1 MSSAMKAKL
10 DFWVK
15 DSLNVLFVGR
25 HGVGKTAIVKETFES
40 HGLNWRYFSAST
52 MDPWVD
58 FVGVPREKTED
69 KLPEQFHI
77 IQELARISV
86 KLAADW
92 VESNWR
98 LGTESAYEVVKHAMT
113 RREGVTHLDIVRP
126 FSFATGEVEA
136 LFFDE
141 FNRSPK
147 KVRNAV
153 MELIQFKSINGHK
166 FPKLKM
172 IWAAIN
178 PDDESEGIYDV
189 EKLDPAQLDR
199 FQVKTAVPY
208 KCDADWFRKTYGKRM
223 ADSAIG
229 WWDQLPETEKNNV
242 SPRRLAYALDVYQHK
257 GDMRD
262 ILPVSSNVSKL
273 TTALNT
279 GPISEKLAELMT
291 KGEKAEAKKFLD
303 NENNFE
309 AALKEIERSETLMEF
324 FMPVMN
330 PEKLASLMDSNEK
343 LGTYIVQNIDTVE
356 TFHAV
361 CKSIMQANLNP
372 RMVKKIRRALT
383 ENTHLQQAF
392 ANGPKPAAAKV
403 SRSPAAPVY
412 SKSRGDYSAQ
422 LQQLAKKPM
431 DTEAQRAIVFQ
442 GVVNSI
448 PKKVTEE
455 QAQATL
461 QLLTDLTTD
470 TSSMTDSQERTTWE
484 FASVL
489 HNAVFQ
495 GKFMGVVNHC
505 LESLKEDGQSGTAI
519 LSQQYPPLFGKI
531 RSASLEYQLAE

>member
-15 DSLNVLFVGR
+15 DNLNVLFVGR
-25 HGVGKTAIVKETFES
+25 HGVGKTAIVKETFEAN
-40 HGLNWRYFSAST
+40 GLNWRYFSAST

-69 KLPEQFHI
+69 KLPEQFQI
-77 IQELARISV
+77 IQELGRINLDLATEWV
-86 KLAADW
+86 K
-92 VESNWR
+92 SNWR
-98 LGTESAYEVVKHAMT
+98 LPHEQAESVVRHTMARK
-113 RREGVTHLDIVRP
+113 EGITHLDIVRP

-178 PDDESEGIYDV
+178 PDDEQEGVYDV

-199 FQVKTAVPY
+199 FQVKVAVPY

-229 WWDQLPETEKNNV
+229 WWDQLPESEKNNV

-279 GPISEKLAELMT
+279 GPISEKLAELIT
-291 KGEKAEAKKFLD
+291 VGDSSAAKKFLD
-303 NENNFE
+303 NENNYE
-309 AALKEIERSETLMEF
+309 AAIKEIERSETLMEF

-330 PEKLASLMDSNEK
+330 SEKLAALMDSNDK
-343 LGTYIVQNIDTVE
+343 LGTYIVSHLDTVDA
-356 TFHAV
+356 FHSV

-383 ENTHLQQAF
+383 ENPHLQQAF
-392 ANGPKPAAAKV
+392 ANGPKAPAKMA
-403 SRSPAAPVY
+403 RTPAAPVF
-412 SKSRGDYSAQ
+412 SKSKGDYTAQ
-422 LQQLAKKPM
+422 LLQLAKSPT
-431 DTEAQRAIVFQ
+431 DTELQRATIFKGIVN
-442 GVVNSI
+442 VI
-448 PKKVTEE
+448 PKKIDEG
-455 QAQATL
+455 QAQSTL
-461 QLLTDLTTD
+461 QLLTDLVTN
-470 TSSMTDSQERTTWE
+470 TSSMKDSQERTTWE

-489 HNAVFQ
+489 HNSVFQ

-505 LESLKEDGQSGTAI
+505 LEALKGDGLTGTAI
-519 LSQQYPPLFGKI
+519 LQQQYSPLFGKI
-531 RSASLEYQLAE
+531 RSASLEYQLVD